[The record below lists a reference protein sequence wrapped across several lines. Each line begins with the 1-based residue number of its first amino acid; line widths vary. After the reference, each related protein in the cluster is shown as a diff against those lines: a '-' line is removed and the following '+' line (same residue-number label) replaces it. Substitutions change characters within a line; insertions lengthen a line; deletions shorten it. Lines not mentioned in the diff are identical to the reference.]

1 MSVAP
6 RWHQQGR
13 LDHPAE
19 HASPWHT
26 VSSIAT
32 PNPFWDY
39 FITDEHQRVLSPDE
53 AHRAIYIDFEGSKDK
68 EPAILGSLWAYGKTP
83 TDDKLRCVHDIHHP
97 SLKSIVN
104 KFGLSH
110 DDLKDY
116 RQHSRS
122 IEQSLNALLLLA
134 QAQDRLLVSWSPSE
148 FLRIGEYV
156 SSDLFTL
163 FQHRYRDGKATAMA
177 WSEQEG
183 EPVPKGSNTLV
194 HYFEATDYPVEPEV
208 YGLGKTTQRLNSVIN
223 GVKNKGSYE
232 ALIDSQKENWGNLLI
247 HNFYDCHGLR
257 HVTKFAATALQE
269 AS

>member
-1 MSVAP
+1 M
-6 RWHQQGR
+6 
-13 LDHPAE
+13 
-19 HASPWHT
+19 
-26 VSSIAT
+26 
-32 PNPFWDY
+32 
-39 FITDEHQRVLSPDE
+39 LSPDE
-53 AHRAIYIDFEGSKDK
+53 AQRAIYIDFEGSKDK

-97 SLKSIVN
+97 SLRSIVDEIE
-104 KFGLSH
+104 LSH

-116 RQHSRS
+116 QQHSRS

-163 FQHRYRDGKATAMA
+163 FQHTYRDGKATAMA

-183 EPVPKGSNTLV
+183 EPVAKGSNTLV
-194 HYFEATDYPVEPEV
+194 HYFKATDYPVEPEV

-269 AS
+269 ES